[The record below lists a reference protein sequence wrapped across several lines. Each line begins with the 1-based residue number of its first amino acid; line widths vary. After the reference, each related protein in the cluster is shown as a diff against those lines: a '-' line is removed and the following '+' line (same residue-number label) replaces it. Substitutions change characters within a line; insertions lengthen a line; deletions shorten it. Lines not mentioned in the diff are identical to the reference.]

1 MAITKSA
8 TARVT
13 LGSDGKA
20 AIVYDMRIT
29 NNGPAPAANVT
40 ASDAAPTGVTFT
52 TIATQPSQGSCS
64 VANGGAL
71 VNCTVGTVAVGQS
84 LAFTVNASV
93 NVTGTLTN
101 CVTVTTTT
109 PETNVANNTAC
120 APTVVVPPPIPP
132 PRRHR
137 GRRRRRSATPFSQGR
152 RC

>member
-1 MAITKSA
+1 MITHTIFVLPVSGSLVAPSTSIQIQKTDVAITKSA

-71 VNCTVGTVAVGQS
+71 VNCSVGTMAVGQS
-84 LAFTVNASV
+84 LAFTVK
-93 NVTGTLTN
+93 
-101 CVTVTTTT
+101 
-109 PETNVANNTAC
+109 
-120 APTVVVPPPIPP
+120 
-132 PRRHR
+132 
-137 GRRRRRSATPFSQGR
+137 
-152 RC
+152 